1 MHKKLEVFFL
11 LIVRPASKLV
21 LTINFLERKIVILKG
36 YISSRPL
43 NDNVAVDQSIQNMV
57 IRNFVTK
64 EGLPSFKRNR
74 VWYENCFLILNQV
87 LQDLKN
93 NKFEG
98 IAFYS
103 LLQLP
108 RSFKIREKI
117 YKASILKGKTIFF
130 CMENILIDKKNN
142 IEKIEEIIKLQNSL
156 KYCPK
161 NININ

>member
-1 MHKKLEVFFL
+1 M
-11 LIVRPASKLV
+11 
-21 LTINFLERKIVILKG
+21 ILKG

-57 IRNFVTK
+57 IRN
-64 EGLPSFKRNR
+64 SCNKRGFTFLLSATE
-74 VWYENCFLILNQV
+74 YGMKNCFLILNQV

-98 IAFYS
+98 VAFYS

-130 CMENILIDKKNN
+130 L
-142 IEKIEEIIKLQNSL
+142 LSL
-156 KYCPK
+156 S
-161 NININ
+161 

>member
-1 MHKKLEVFFL
+1 M
-11 LIVRPASKLV
+11 
-21 LTINFLERKIVILKG
+21 ILKG

-57 IRNFVTK
+57 IRN
-64 EGLPSFKRNR
+64 SCNKRGFTFLLSATE
-74 VWYENCFLILNQV
+74 YGMKNCFLILNQV

-98 IAFYS
+98 VAFYS

-142 IEKIEEIIKLQNSL
+142 IEKIEQIIKLQNSL

-161 NININ
+161 KININ

>member
-1 MHKKLEVFFL
+1 M
-11 LIVRPASKLV
+11 
-21 LTINFLERKIVILKG
+21 ILKG

-57 IRNFVTK
+57 IRN
-64 EGLPSFKRNR
+64 SCNKRGFTFLLSATE
-74 VWYENCFLILNQV
+74 YGMKNCFLILNQV

-98 IAFYS
+98 VAFYS

-130 CMENILIDKKNN
+130 LYG
-142 IEKIEEIIKLQNSL
+142 
-156 KYCPK
+156 KYF
-161 NININ
+161 NR

>member
-1 MHKKLEVFFL
+1 M
-11 LIVRPASKLV
+11 
-21 LTINFLERKIVILKG
+21 ILKG

-57 IRNFVTK
+57 IRN
-64 EGLPSFKRNR
+64 SCNKRGFTFLLSAR
-74 VWYENCFLILNQV
+74 EYGIKNCFLILNQV

-98 IAFYS
+98 VAFYS

>member
-1 MHKKLEVFFL
+1 
-11 LIVRPASKLV
+11 
-21 LTINFLERKIVILKG
+21 
-36 YISSRPL
+36 
-43 NDNVAVDQSIQNMV
+43 MV
-57 IRNFVTK
+57 IRNSCNIRGFTFLLSATEYGMK
-64 EGLPSFKRNR
+64 
-74 VWYENCFLILNQV
+74 NCFLILNQV